1 MGKFHDNSVLD
12 ASSASNP
19 RNLYCMDSPRVRSK
33 RSFACKEPGCGRS
46 FLRQE
51 HLQRHHLNHAPQEIF
66 SCDLCPKSFVR
77 QDLYRRHKSRHEKG
91 MFFRNTGGVV
101 KPSSAAQS
109 PRRKSKASLMQ
120 ACTASQLNSTQIEG
134 HEHAASSSSGD
145 MDKTTSDPQ
154 QPGEFQSGDGAA
166 VDPVWTGWV
175 EPDNRQDDLDWFF
188 EPGQSSQDLVETA
201 ISHLDIDLLMNV
213 DLPSQFRSGNM
224 GAEYM
229 LEGDRIGGVPSSS
242 QQDEWLIAR
251 SNIFDALAQLDTSI
265 LQSPFF
271 DVVNLKMFYALYLE
285 HYHPHFPIVH
295 QPTLSAI
302 SCEPLLLIAI
312 LDLGST
318 IVSDDALFLVGQQ
331 VHNSLRQIVINS
343 GMFEPPI
350 PLWCLQ
356 ALLLVQAYGKMISS
370 RKNYEMAH
378 IFHGAIITMMKRGS
392 AYLAASTPRAPQ
404 PTDSVQQTWFRW
416 ISEESWR
423 RTAFFAFVMDAQ
435 HACVFGHSPVLSVS
449 DMQMALPCAESLWEC
464 TSPEGWQELRS
475 QGQCHSSSTENATPS
490 SSSISY
496 FLPALKS
503 MIRGNIVPPSCSEY
517 ARFILLHGL
526 MNLQTHL
533 HAGSRLT
540 LGIEVGKFHPKES
553 VALTEG
559 GEGGAA
565 RTATSN
571 SETLVKPW
579 APLISSA
586 IDSWSTCLFSLQP
599 SVCLEAAR
607 PLHRIAHI
615 TLQISVIDIHTLAM
629 DPDRLDSPVA
639 RNNYEKT
646 RARMQRW
653 CFSDSAHEAFRHA
666 LLLVQETMFSGRL
679 YRARDDH
686 IAPRPWCLYIAVLT
700 LWVYGVITEGELP
713 RDAAVK
719 SSAEDYVIRMT
730 SALQRGLASA
740 VGANRTDGL
749 IRAARDALFGCRW
762 ELLEEARNVLTRIA
776 GDGANGQVVAPNK
789 MLI

>member
-1 MGKFHDNSVLD
+1 
-12 ASSASNP
+12 
-19 RNLYCMDSPRVRSK
+19 MDSPRGRSK

-51 HLQRHHLNHAPQEIF
+51 HLQRHHLNHAPQKIF
-66 SCDLCPKSFVR
+66 SCDICPKSFVR

-101 KPSSAAQS
+101 RPSAAAESLGCKSRTSQS
-109 PRRKSKASLMQ
+109 Q
-120 ACTASQLNSTQIEG
+120 ACTTSQLNLPQIEA
-134 HEHAASSSSGD
+134 HEHAPSSSSGD
-145 MDKTTSDPQ
+145 IDNTAIGQ
-154 QPGEFQSGDGAA
+154 QPGEFQVRDDPA
-166 VDPVWTGWV
+166 VDPVWTGWD
-175 EPDNRQDDLDWFF
+175 EPDNGQDDLDWFF
-188 EPGQSSQDLVETA
+188 EPGQSSHQDLVDSA
-201 ISHLDIDLLMNV
+201 ISHFDIDLLMNV
-213 DLPSQFRSGNM
+213 DLASQLRSGNM
-224 GAEYM
+224 GGGYM
-229 LEGDRIGGVPSSS
+229 LEEDKLGGFPSNS
-242 QQDEWLIAR
+242 QQDEWVIAR
-251 SNIFDALAQLDTSI
+251 SNILDALAQLDTGI
-265 LQSPFF
+265 LRSPFF
-271 DVVNLKMFYALYLE
+271 DVVNLKMFYTLYLE

-318 IVSDDALFLVGQQ
+318 IVSDDSLFLVGQQ
-331 VHNSLRQIVINS
+331 VHNSLRQIIINS

-392 AYLAASTPRAPQ
+392 AYLAASTPRAAQ
-404 PTDSVQQTWFRW
+404 PTDSIQQTWFRW

-449 DMQMALPCAESLWEC
+449 DMQMALPCPESLWEC
-464 TSPEGWQELRS
+464 TSPEGWHELRS
-475 QGQCHSSSTENATPS
+475 QRAAQGQPGTSSSSTEHAAAS
-490 SSSISY
+490 SVSISY

-503 MIRGNIVPPSCSEY
+503 MIRGNIVPPNCSEY

-540 LGIEVGKFHPKES
+540 LGIEIGKFHAKES
-553 VALTEG
+553 VALIDGG
-559 GEGGAA
+559 GEGVAAA
-565 RTATSN
+565 RTASSN

-579 APLISSA
+579 TPLISSA

-607 PLHRIAHI
+607 PLHRIAYI
-615 TLQISVIDIHTLAM
+615 TLQISVIDIHTMAL

-639 RNNYEKT
+639 RSNYEKT

-653 CFSDSAHEAFRHA
+653 CFSDSAHSAFRHA
-666 LLLVQETMFSGRL
+666 LLLVQETMFSGHL

-700 LWVYGVITEGELP
+700 LWVYGVITESELLP
-713 RDAAVK
+713 QTDAAVK
-719 SSAEDYVIRMT
+719 DSASAGAEEYVIRMT

-740 VGANRTDGL
+740 VGANRTGGL
-749 IRAARDALFGCRW
+749 IRAARDALAGCRW
-762 ELLEEARNVLTRIA
+762 ELLEEASNVLARIA
-776 GDGANGQVVAPNK
+776 GDGGNGQMVVPNK

>member
-1 MGKFHDNSVLD
+1 
-12 ASSASNP
+12 
-19 RNLYCMDSPRVRSK
+19 MDSPRVRSK
-33 RSFACKEPGCGRS
+33 LSFPCKEPGCGRS

-66 SCDLCPKSFVR
+66 SCDICPKSFVR

-101 KPSSAAQS
+101 KPSSAAKS
-109 PRRKSKASLMQ
+109 PGRKSRVSQSQPCTTSELNLTQVKA
-120 ACTASQLNSTQIEG
+120 
-134 HEHAASSSSGD
+134 HEHAPSSSSGD
-145 MDKTTSDPQ
+145 IDNNTSEQ
-154 QPGEFQSGDGAA
+154 QPGKFQIRDGGA
-166 VDPVWTGWV
+166 VEPFWTGWV
-175 EPDNRQDDLDWFF
+175 EPGSAQDGLDWFF
-188 EPGQSSQDLVETA
+188 EPGQSSQDLMNSA
-201 ISHLDIDLLMNV
+201 ISHFDIDLLLNV
-213 DLPSQFRSGNM
+213 DFASQFRPENID
-224 GAEYM
+224 AEY
-229 LEGDRIGGVPSSS
+229 LLQGDKFGGFPSNSH
-242 QQDEWLIAR
+242 QDEWLIAR
-251 SNIFDALAQLDTSI
+251 SNILDALAQLDTSI
-265 LQSPFF
+265 LHSSFF
-271 DVVNLKMFYALYLE
+271 DVANLKMFYALYLE

-295 QPTLSAI
+295 QPTLSVI

-312 LDLGST
+312 VDLGST
-318 IVSDDALFLVGQQ
+318 IVGDDALFLIGQQ
-331 VHNSLRQIVINS
+331 VHNSLRQIIINS

-449 DMQMALPCAESLWEC
+449 DMQMALPCPESLWEC

-475 QGQCHSSSTENATPS
+475 HVPQGQGQANGNSYSIENAGPSS

-517 ARFILLHGL
+517 GRFILLHGL

-540 LGIEVGKFHPKES
+540 LGIEAGKFQPKES
-553 VALTEG
+553 AALMDG
-559 GEGGAA
+559 GERGGGGA
-565 RTATSN
+565 RTASSN
-571 SETLVKPW
+571 SAETLVKPW
-579 APLISSA
+579 APLINSA

-599 SVCLEAAR
+599 SICLEAAR
-607 PLHRIAHI
+607 PLHHIAYI
-615 TLQISVIDIHTLAM
+615 TLQISVIDIHTMAM

-639 RNNYEKT
+639 RSNYEKT

-666 LLLVQETMFSGRL
+666 LLLVQETMFSGHL

-713 RDAAVK
+713 RDAAALK
-719 SSAEDYVIRMT
+719 ASAEDYVIRMT
-730 SALQRGLASA
+730 SALQRGLSSA
-740 VGANRTDGL
+740 VGANRTGGL
-749 IRAARDALFGCRW
+749 IRATRNALSGCRW
-762 ELLEEARNVLTRIA
+762 ELLEEARNVLARIS
-776 GDGANGQVVAPNK
+776 GDGGVGQVVAPNK